1 MKNKLSV
8 TLSFTV
14 LFYLSSI
21 GTISAQVKH
30 NTHPSGKDSDR
41 EQAKAMIQT
50 SDGGYAI
57 TGFIQSYGSS
67 SSDVYVIK
75 LDSTGKVQWTK
86 SVGGTKNEEG
96 SAIAQTKDGGYAI
109 VGYTSSYGAG
119 GEDIYVVKLDA
130 SGNLKWTKTIG
141 GKSDDIGFSILE
153 TNDGGLLIAGS
164 SDSYNKEYEYI
175 IKLDNSG
182 NIKWTTGIPGSAN
195 SIVQSNHGGYVICGA
210 AIYPWQDHILVSK
223 IDTLGNPK
231 WNKVIIDSVIS
242 YGGIIHDLTK

>member
-8 TLSFTV
+8 TLRLTVFSSF
-14 LFYLSSI
+14 LII
-21 GTISAQVKH
+21 GSISAQVKH
-30 NTHPSGKDSDR
+30 NTRTQGKDSNK

-57 TGFIQSYGSS
+57 TGFIQSYNAGT
-67 SSDVYVIK
+67 SDAYIIK
-75 LDSTGKVQWTK
+75 LDSMGKVQWTK
-86 SVGGTKNEEG
+86 AVGGTKNEEG
-96 SAIAQTKDGGYAI
+96 SSIVQTKDGGYAV
-109 VGYTSSYGAG
+109 VGYTSSFGAG

-141 GKSDDIGFSILE
+141 GKSDDIGFSVLE

-175 IKLDNSG
+175 IKLDEAG

-195 SIVQSNHGGYVICGA
+195 SIVRAKNGGFTICGA

-223 IDTLGNPK
+223 IDTLGNPQ
-231 WNKVIIDSVIS
+231 WNKVMIDSVIN
-242 YGGIIHDLTK
+242 YGGVIHDLTQ